1 MAKRFKGVPNLPF
14 APIAAVMLGLA
25 FAILAFNTPDW
36 RLERLVGAT
45 GLASILPAAK
55 PPLGNTART
64 LLSVATA
71 IGVSG
76 LLWAFLR
83 PIESLV
89 HRRRM
94 AESRAKARGSF
105 IPAADVSVVDSSEWA
120 ARSGRSPIFAESELG
135 APFMSDEA
143 LSKGEEL
150 LLDAPDVELDTP
162 VVADVPADES
172 LPNAIDLSAWQ
183 IDPEPE
189 SAREATAFE
198 PSINAVAEGVQPDF
212 ELPVFGS
219 EPAAAE
225 VADEQPFVRQPV
237 MEEPTMVSNPASSS
251 APAPKSA
258 ESASLSELMLRLEN
272 ALDRRATDGKAASD
286 APLAGNIASLHEL
299 IGVQRKSVL

>member
-36 RLERLVGAT
+36 RLERLVGST

-105 IPAADVSVVDSSEWA
+105 IPAADMSVVDSSEWA

-150 LLDAPDVELDTP
+150 LLDAPEVELDAP
-162 VVADVPADES
+162 VGADES
-172 LPNAIDLSAWQ
+172 LPTAIDLSAWQ
-183 IDPEPE
+183 MDPEPAQ
-189 SAREATAFE
+189 ARETAAFE
-198 PSINAVAEGVQPDF
+198 PSNDEVGEVAQPDF
-212 ELPVFGS
+212 DLPPVFAP
-219 EPAAAE
+219 EPATAE
-225 VADEQPFVRQPV
+225 VAVEQPLVHKPV
-237 MEEPTMVSNPASSS
+237 AEEPALVSSPVSPP
-251 APAPKSA
+251 APATKSV

-299 IGVQRKSVL
+299 IGLHRKSVL

>member
-76 LLWAFLR
+76 LLWAILR

-94 AESRAKARGSF
+94 AESRARARGSY
-105 IPAADVSVVDSSEWA
+105 IPAVGDAVEEKGDWT

-150 LLDAPDVELDTP
+150 LLDTPDIEVEAPI
-162 VVADVPADES
+162 VAEQPSEDR
-172 LPNAIDLSAWQ
+172 LPEEALPTAIDLSAWQ
-183 IDPEPE
+183 MMPEQDPQVPAVEGAP
-189 SAREATAFE
+189 A
-198 PSINAVAEGVQPDF
+198 IVAEAQQPDF
-212 ELPVFGS
+212 ASAPGITPAPLPERAAV
-219 EPAAAE
+219 EDIAPAAK
-225 VADEQPFVRQPV
+225 PL
-237 MEEPTMVSNPASSS
+237 EP
-251 APAPKSA
+251 
-258 ESASLSELMLRLEN
+258 ASLSELMLRLEN
-272 ALDRRATDGKAASD
+272 ALDRRATDGQSASD

-299 IGVQRKSVL
+299 IGLQRKSVV

>member
-76 LLWAFLR
+76 LLWSILR

-105 IPAADVSVVDSSEWA
+105 IPAADVSVEDNGEWA
-120 ARSGRSPIFAESELG
+120 ARAGRSPIFAESELG

-150 LLDAPDVELDTP
+150 LLDAPEVELGTP
-162 VVADVPADES
+162 LVAAVPVEEP
-172 LPNAIDLSAWQ
+172 LPSAIDLSAWQ
-183 IDPEPE
+183 MDPEPAQ
-189 SAREATAFE
+189 SHEAEAYE
-198 PSINAVAEGVQPDF
+198 PAIDAASEVAPPDF
-212 ELPVFGS
+212 ERPAVFASELAHAEEAASVPNPVS
-219 EPAAAE
+219 P
-225 VADEQPFVRQPV
+225 P
-237 MEEPTMVSNPASSS
+237 
-251 APAPKSA
+251 APAPKSVD
-258 ESASLSELMLRLEN
+258 SASLSELMLRLEN
-272 ALDRRATDGKAASD
+272 ALDRRATDGKAATD